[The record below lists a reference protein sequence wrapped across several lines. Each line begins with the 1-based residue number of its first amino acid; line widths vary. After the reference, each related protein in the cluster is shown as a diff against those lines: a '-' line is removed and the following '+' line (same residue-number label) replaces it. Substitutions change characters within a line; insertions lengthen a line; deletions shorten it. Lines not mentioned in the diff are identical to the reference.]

1 MRKVIYAVILL
12 SLFFVPLER
21 VEIGELLPVRA
32 VAVYVS
38 DGMIFVEIDTGEKGS
53 GIDVTQALDQL
64 KRNTPAIIYLK
75 TAEYL
80 LVTDATEYLV
90 HELRGV
96 MRNNVKVYNC
106 DAEGRVKEVA
116 EYLDVHGELTK
127 MHSLW
132 TR

>member
-32 VAVYVS
+32 VAVYAS
-38 DGMIFVEIDTGEKGS
+38 NGMIFVEIDTGEKGS

-80 LVTDATEYLV
+80 LVTEATENMV
-90 HELRGV
+90 PVLRGF
-96 MRNNVKVYNC
+96 MRNNVKIYNC